1 MIGRPAAVGTSG
13 GREPA
18 HVRTVL
24 NYLSLLRD
32 GAVAALVAASI
43 SLLLFTLAIFL
54 TVQFLRLRTDLETIR
69 AALHHVTAAPSEQPQ
84 G

>member
-1 MIGRPAAVGTSG
+1 M
-13 GREPA
+13 
-18 HVRTVL
+18 RTIL

-32 GAVAALVAASI
+32 GALAALVAASI
-43 SLLLFTLAIFL
+43 SLLLFTLVIFL

-69 AALHHVTAAPSEQPQ
+69 ADLHHLTAARSEQPQ